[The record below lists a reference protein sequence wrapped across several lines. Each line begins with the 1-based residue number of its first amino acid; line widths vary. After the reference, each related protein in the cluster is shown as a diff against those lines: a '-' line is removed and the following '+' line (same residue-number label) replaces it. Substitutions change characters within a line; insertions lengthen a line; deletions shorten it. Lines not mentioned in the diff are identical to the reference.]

1 MTELTPVLQPLT
13 NAVTQ
18 PADRRKF
25 IGGSDIAAILGIS
38 PWRTAADLWLDK
50 ITPPTPET
58 DTKTSKRAKARGTRL
73 EPYILDM
80 IQEEHGITATAR
92 NARYIDTQVPHFAC
106 EIDAEAHEPGPGG
119 IVTVNLELKT
129 VHPFMAKEWGDLDTD
144 SLPLHYLAQVQW
156 GLGVTQRSLCRVFA
170 LIGDDLR
177 PYVVR
182 RDDETID
189 AMRRRAEHFWN
200 EYVARKVQPPLDY
213 ADSRTLDT
221 LRRLYP
227 GTDGSTIN
235 ATAAHEHWRA
245 VLETAQEMVK
255 KYEGV
260 VDGAKAHLLAEMGN
274 AALLRYGDGK
284 AFRRKEVRTK
294 AVTIEKPAGRFMDF
308 RLVNLKEEA

>member
-1 MTELTPVLQPLT
+1 MT
-13 NAVTQ
+13 VTTTAP
-18 PADRRKF
+18 PATKPDRRKF

-38 PWRTAADLWLDK
+38 PWKTAADLWLDK
-50 ITPPTPET
+50 ITPPAPET
-58 DTKTSKRAKARGTRL
+58 DGKEAQRVKARGTRL
-73 EPYILDM
+73 EPYMLDM
-80 IQEEHGITATAR
+80 IREEYNYRIDAR
-92 NARYIDTQVPHFAC
+92 NTRYIDQKVPFFAC
-106 EIDAEAHEPGPGG
+106 EIDAEGGPADEPMRGN
-119 IVTVNLELKT
+119 IELKT
-129 VHPFMAKEWGDLDTD
+129 VHPFKAKEWGDIETDT
-144 SLPLHYLAQVQW
+144 LPLHYLAQVQW
-156 GLGVTQRSLCRVFA
+156 GLGITSRTHCTVFA

-177 PYVVR
+177 LYRVV

-213 ADSRTLDT
+213 ADSRTLET

-227 GTDGSTIN
+227 GTDGSTID

-245 VLETAQEMVK
+245 VLETAADMVK

-284 AFRRKEVRTK
+284 AFRRKEVRYK
-294 AVTIEKPAGRFMDF
+294 ASVIEKPAGRFMDF
-308 RLVNLKEEA
+308 RLVNLKEDQ